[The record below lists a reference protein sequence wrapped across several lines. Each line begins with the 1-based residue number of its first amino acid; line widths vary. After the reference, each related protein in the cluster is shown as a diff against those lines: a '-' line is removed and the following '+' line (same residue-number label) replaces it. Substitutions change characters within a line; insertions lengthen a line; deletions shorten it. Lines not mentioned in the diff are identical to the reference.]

1 MQGLHFIN
9 EGLLGLV
16 DGEKG
21 SSLHACIKS
30 AIEISSTTT
39 VFAKIKK
46 KKKEMSKLYKLK
58 RQSKDNRPSQQEC
71 FNYL

>member
-39 VFAKIKK
+39 VSNVKPLQTETPI
-46 KKKEMSKLYKLK
+46 
-58 RQSKDNRPSQQEC
+58 QG
-71 FNYL
+71 

>member
-16 DGEKG
+16 DGGKG

-39 VFAKIKK
+39 VFAKI
-46 KKKEMSKLYKLK
+46 
-58 RQSKDNRPSQQEC
+58 
-71 FNYL
+71 